1 MKKLILLALPLLFL
15 TGCSLTNKQPTEAP
29 ETTTVTTETGQA
41 VSTTFDSSK
50 IVLE

>member
-15 TGCSLTNKQPTEAP
+15 TGCSLTNNQSTEVQEATTAPTETAP
-29 ETTTVTTETGQA
+29 I
-41 VSTTFDSSK
+41 VSSTFDSSK